1 MPLPCEGAEITLARL
16 DRGVS
21 GMSHPARLHDPG
33 AMHHAMPGM
42 PAGTE
47 PTFEEEVDAGVY
59 ALALANTAL
68 DSSNSRMVFS
78 TS

>member
-1 MPLPCEGAEITLARL
+1 
-16 DRGVS
+16 
-21 GMSHPARLHDPG
+21 
-33 AMHHAMPGM
+33 MHHAMLGM

-47 PTFEEEVDAGVY
+47 PTFEAAAWKKIDAGVY

>member
-1 MPLPCEGAEITLARL
+1 MVARL
-16 DRGVS
+16 SRGVS

-47 PTFEEEVDAGVY
+47 PTFEAAAWKKIDAGVY